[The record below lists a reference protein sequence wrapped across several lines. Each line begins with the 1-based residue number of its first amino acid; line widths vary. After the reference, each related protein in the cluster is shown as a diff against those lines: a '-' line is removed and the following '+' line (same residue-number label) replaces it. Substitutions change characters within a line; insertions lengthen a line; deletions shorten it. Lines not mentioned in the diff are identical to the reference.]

1 MKCARCGTPL
11 DEGVMVCSQCGAVVG
26 MTYGHALS
34 GSKPTAA
41 TPATAAKPAVPMRGA
56 PHAGTTTGLRER
68 VKRLLLSPRS
78 EWNAIAAEPASA
90 MDVWLGY
97 VIPLALIGP
106 IALAIAQV
114 GFGTS
119 FPLVGVVKADLAT
132 GVAAAL
138 LTFAFT
144 LVQVAVLATVVHA
157 MAPKF
162 GAVPDRLGALKVV
175 AYSMTPVWLAGI
187 LYLLPVLAFLTVL
200 AGLYAFL
207 LCLFG
212 LGVVMRCTPQQALGY
227 AFSALAIAFVLW
239 LVTGVIVTAL
249 MGVGPVMFD

>member
-11 DEGVMVCSQCGAVVG
+11 DEGVMVCSHCGAVVG
-26 MTYGHALS
+26 MTYGRAPAT
-34 GSKPTAA
+34 SKPTAVK
-41 TPATAAKPAVPMRGA
+41 PAMPAKPAMPMPGA
-56 PHAGTTTGLRER
+56 PHAGTTMRLRER
-68 VKRLLLSPRS
+68 VKHLLLSPRS
-78 EWNAIAAEPASA
+78 EWNAIAAEPATA
-90 MDVWLGY
+90 MDIWLGY

-114 GFGTS
+114 AFGTS

-132 GVAAAL
+132 GLAAGL

-144 LVQVAVLATVVHA
+144 LVQVAVLASVVHA
-157 MAPKF
+157 MAPRF

-175 AYSMTPVWLAGI
+175 AYSMTPVWLAGV

-200 AGLYAFL
+200 AALYAFL

-212 LGVVMRCTPQQALGY
+212 LRVVMRCSAQQALGY
-227 AFSALAIAFVLW
+227 AFTALAIAFVLW

-249 MGVGPVMFD
+249 LGIGPVMLE

>member
-26 MTYGHALS
+26 MTYGHALP

-41 TPATAAKPAVPMRGA
+41 KPAAHLKPVMAMPGA
-56 PHAGTTTGLRER
+56 LQPGTTTRLRER
-68 VKRLLLSPRS
+68 VKRLLVAPRR
-78 EWNAIAAEPASA
+78 EWDAIAAEPASA
-90 MDVWLGY
+90 MDIWLGY

-114 GFGTS
+114 AFGTS

-132 GVAAAL
+132 GLAAAL
-138 LTFAFT
+138 LMFAFT
-144 LVQVAVLATVVHA
+144 LVQVAVLAAVVHA

-162 GAVPDRLGALKVV
+162 GAVPDRPGALKVV

-187 LYLLPVLAFLTVL
+187 LYLLPVLAFLRVL
-200 AGLYAFL
+200 AVLYALL

-212 LGVVMRCTPQQALGY
+212 LRVVMRCTPQQALGY
-227 AFSALAIAFVLW
+227 AFTALGIAIVLW
-239 LVTGVIVTAL
+239 LVSGMIVTAL
-249 MGVGPVMFD
+249 IGVGPVMLE